1 MTKSDIKNIVSTVC
15 SVVAVELRK
24 GLEAE
29 MRVKEETKQDTQA
42 VLRQLPL
49 VKDLVAKLATAEAR
63 IVALNKRVEGYKQA
77 NARLLELVGEHE
89 ERRVELQITEI
100 EDNSSNKLSLQQADV
115 YEGLCQH
122 LYGDS
127 SCREQDEDVASAE
140 QNWGVLKQQDSVN
153 SNQRSSM
160 RLSCAMDDIRDIAL
174 NESGAGSDEE
184 SGRGPQEDF
193 ENNSENNSDSD
204 SDNDSDEESLEV
216 DEVEINGCIY
226 YTEDEDNGTLY
237 RRLEDGEIGE
247 KLGHLKAGAA
257 FFS

>member
-63 IVALNKRVEGYKQA
+63 IVVLNKRMEGYKQA
-77 NARLLELVGEHE
+77 NARLLGLVGEHE

-140 QNWGVLKQQDSVN
+140 QNWGVLKQQDCVN
-153 SNQRSSM
+153 SNQQSPV

-174 NESGAGSDEE
+174 NGSGAGSDEE
-184 SGRGPQEDF
+184 SGPQEDF
-193 ENNSENNSDSD
+193 ENNSDND

-216 DEVEINGCIY
+216 DEVEINGCVY

-247 KLGHLKAGAA
+247 KLGHLKEGAA